1 MTGRSLTFDSYTS
14 YAMSLKQNIPTRD
27 DIRNL
32 AIVAHVDHGKTT
44 LVDTMLKQAH
54 TFRANQE
61 VRDRVMDSMDLER
74 ERGITIMAK
83 NAALRLPPEFFEREI
98 KINIIDTPGHSDFG
112 GEVER
117 VLKMADGILLLVD
130 AAEGCLPQTRFVL
143 SKALESKLVP
153 IIVINKIDR
162 SDARADAVLDEIY
175 DLFIDLDADQ
185 DQLDFPVIYAV
196 GRDGIAKT
204 SLEDESEDLM
214 PLFRAIVDNVPPPKA
229 EIDAPLQVLVTNID
243 YNDYV
248 GRLAI
253 GRIVRGEIKASQ
265 EATLCKLDGSMEKF
279 KVTQLFGFE
288 GLKREPIEAAQA
300 GDIVAL
306 AGIEGINIGETIADG
321 ENPKALPPI
330 VVDEPTIAMVFAANT
345 SPFAGRDGKFVTGR
359 HVRDRLAKEALS
371 NVAIRVEPTED
382 PDAFRVA
389 GRGELQLAIIIE
401 TMRREGYELQIS
413 KPEVVTKTE
422 NGQLMEPI
430 EHVFVDCPEQFIGV
444 VTEALGRR
452 KGTMMKMTNHG
463 GGRVRL
469 EFEIPSRGLIGFR
482 SEFLTD
488 TKGMGL
494 LNTLFARFAPWMGPI
509 PQRPNGALVADRSG
523 VVTPYAIG
531 NLQERGVIFLEP
543 TTAVYE
549 GMIIG
554 ENSRENDLNV
564 NIVKEKHLTN
574 IRSSTSDIAT
584 RLVPPLLLSL
594 EQSLEF
600 INDDELVEAT
610 PKAIRLRKKILQAN
624 KRDR

>member
-1 MTGRSLTFDSYTS
+1 
-14 YAMSLKQNIPTRD
+14 MSLNKQNIPTRN

-32 AIVAHVDHGKTT
+32 AIIAHVDHGKTT
-44 LVDTMLKQAH
+44 LVDTMLQQAN

-61 VRDRVMDSMDLER
+61 VRERVMDSMDLER

-83 NAALRLPPEFFEREI
+83 NAAMRLPEEFSDHGTPI
-98 KINIIDTPGHSDFG
+98 KVNIIDTPGHSDFG

-117 VLKMADGILLLVD
+117 VLKMADGVLLLVD

-143 SKALESKLVP
+143 SKALEANLAP
-153 IIVINKIDR
+153 IIVVNKIDR
-162 SDARADAVLDEIY
+162 SDARPQAVLNEIY
-175 DLFIDLDADQ
+175 DLFIDLDANE

-196 GRDGIAKT
+196 GRDGIAKKE
-204 SLEDESEDLM
+204 LEDESTDLA
-214 PLFRAIVDNVPPPKA
+214 PLYRAIIEHVPPPRA
-229 EIDAPLQVLVTNID
+229 NPDAPLQMLVTNID

-253 GRIVRGEIKASQ
+253 GRIINGEIRSGQDAVV
-265 EATLCKLDGSMEKF
+265 CKLDGTQQKF
-279 KVTQLFGFE
+279 RVTQLFGFE

-300 GDIVAL
+300 GDIVGI
-306 AGIEGINIGETIADG
+306 AGIEGINIGETIANA
-321 ENPKALPPI
+321 ENPVALPPI
-330 VVDEPTIAMVFAANT
+330 VVDEPTIAMLFSANT
-345 SPFAGRDGKFVTGR
+345 SPFAGRDGKYVTGR
-359 HVRDRLAKEALS
+359 HIRDRLAKEALS
-371 NVAIRVEPTED
+371 NVAIRIEPTDD

-413 KPEVVTKTE
+413 KPEVVTRTE
-422 NGQLMEPI
+422 NGQIFEPI
-430 EHVFVDCPEQFIGV
+430 EQVFVDCPDQFIGV

-469 EFEIPSRGLIGFR
+469 EFEVPSRGLIGFR
-482 SEFLTD
+482 GEFLTD

-494 LNTLFARFAPWMGPI
+494 LNTLFARFQPWMGPI
-509 PQRPNGALVADRSG
+509 PQRPNGALVADRNG
-523 VVTPYAIG
+523 VATSYAIG
-531 NLQERGVIFLEP
+531 NLQERGVIFVEP
-543 TTAVYE
+543 TMAVYE

-584 RLVPPLLLSL
+584 RLVPPLILSL

-624 KRDR
+624 KRPK